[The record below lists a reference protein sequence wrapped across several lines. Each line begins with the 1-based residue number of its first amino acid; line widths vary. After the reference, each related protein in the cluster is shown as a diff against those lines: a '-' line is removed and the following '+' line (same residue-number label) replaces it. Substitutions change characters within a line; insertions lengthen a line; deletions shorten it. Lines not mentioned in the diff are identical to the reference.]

1 MFENLLGQ
9 PGLVEELQRGIQDQ
23 TLPGALLI
31 YGPRYAGKLTVALE
45 LARVLNCHVPGA
57 PWACTCSSCKHHR
70 LLMSPHT
77 LMFGPRY
84 FLSELHMTG
93 NAVIHEDRESTRYG
107 FYRAVRKLTNRFE
120 PVLWEGEEQKIQK
133 VPNILDAIN
142 QEIEPIHPEAGG
154 FLGPTAAE
162 KTMSKVIQECEK
174 LIAQV
179 PAEGFSVN
187 MIRRASYWAHM
198 TSDAN
203 RKVII
208 LEAAD
213 KLNESSRNSLLKILE
228 EPPENTHFILTT
240 SRLTGIIPTLRSR
253 LRTYHCGDRP
263 KDIELQVLE
272 RIFRLSNLEV
282 KDSSAS
288 PLEQAFDQVRREYMA
303 EANRQ
308 VQVFLESLNQTSGA
322 YTQIISIQDWIE
334 SLSPAIRRDTMVYF
348 LSKTK
353 EELVHQIQWSNRT
366 EDQARTTSKATRVLQ
381 EIEVQYERMELYN
394 IPAASAIDQIFFAAA
409 DLKRLES

>member
-9 PGLVEELQRGIQDQ
+9 AGLVEELQRAIADQ

-31 YGPRYAGKLTVALE
+31 YGPRYSGKLTVALE

-57 PWACTCSSCKHHR
+57 PWACTCTSCKNHR

-93 NAVIHEDRESTRYG
+93 KAVILEDRESSRYG
-107 FYRAVRKLTNRFE
+107 FYRGVRKLTNRFE
-120 PVLWEGEEQKIQK
+120 SVLWEGEEQKVQK
-133 VPNILDAIN
+133 VPSILETIN
-142 QEIEPIHPEAGG
+142 QELEPIHPETRG

-162 KTMSKVIQECEK
+162 KTVTKVIQECEK
-174 LIAQV
+174 LIALV

-187 MIRRASYWAHM
+187 MIRKASYWAHM
-198 TSDAN
+198 TSDAH

-253 LRTYHCGDRP
+253 LRTYHCSERT
-263 KDIELQVLE
+263 KEVELQVLE
-272 RIFRLSNLEV
+272 RIFRLPDFDL
-282 KDSSAS
+282 KDQSTS

-308 VQVFLESLNQTSGA
+308 VSLFLESLDQTSGA
-322 YTQIISIQDWIE
+322 YTQIIPIQEWIE

-353 EELVHQIQWSNRT
+353 EELVNQIQWSNRSQ
-366 EDQARTTSKATRVLQ
+366 DQAGQTSKAARVLQ
-381 EIEVQYERMELYN
+381 EIEVQFQRMELYN
-394 IPAASAIDQIFFAAA
+394 IPPASVIDQIFFAAA
-409 DLKRLES
+409 DLKRFD